1 MCARKAKTQV
11 NKPQMEPGN
20 KTITHKTQKEE
31 INDEIELLLKTLK
44 SRQKKKQTTNNK
56 NQ

>member
-44 SRQKKKQTTNNK
+44 KPAEKKTNY
-56 NQ
+56 QQ